1 MNAYPKQ
8 TAEAAR
14 WIFARKDRSIDWN
27 WPVLTKR
34 NPDSETLGYS
44 DVVSYQIFTI
54 LEKEGLIEPFAFQ
67 IGDRD
72 IGSFKLCLHDSDT
85 WSRVGTTPNWFRRFI
100 LWPAKETFST
110 VYRVFFWLISS
121 SIVAL
126 LGALARHLVGQ
137 PQ

>member
-14 WIFARKDRSIDWN
+14 WLFARKERSIDWN

-44 DVVSYQIFTI
+44 DVVSYQVFTI
-54 LEKEGLIEPFAFQ
+54 LEKEGLIEPFTFPLNGVDVA
-67 IGDRD
+67 
-72 IGSFKLCLHDSDT
+72 SFKLCLHDAKKWQD
-85 WSRVGTTPNWFRRFI
+85 VGKTPNWFRRFI
-100 LWPAKETFST
+100 LWPARETFST
-110 VYRVFFWLISS
+110 VYRVVFWFISS

-137 PQ
+137 QQ